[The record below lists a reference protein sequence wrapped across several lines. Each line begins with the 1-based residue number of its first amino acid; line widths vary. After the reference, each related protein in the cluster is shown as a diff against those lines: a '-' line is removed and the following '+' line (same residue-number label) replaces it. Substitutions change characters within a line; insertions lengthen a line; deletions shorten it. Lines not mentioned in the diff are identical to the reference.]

1 MAGRLNEEA
10 KVEIAEL
17 GSGAVAFLRPDVG
30 ANVGLI
36 WTAAGAVVVDTTSC
50 PADMRDLLDTVGLT
64 PADVALVI
72 NTHQHSDHTW
82 GNQLF
87 DCPIMAHER
96 CRAAMEANLEG
107 AWKLETIRAA
117 IAERGEREPQWAAE
131 MRHKTEGL
139 EITLPTETLSERREV
154 EIGGVRLD
162 VIHLDAHSPGLCV
175 VWLPDASV
183 LYASDLIF
191 EGRYPFIG
199 DADLPELISV
209 LGRLPEYGAQT
220 IVPGHGLL
228 CGEAEIEALRSYYH
242 GTWARTIDHLAQ
254 GHSADEAAADPGYP
268 RYAEG
273 AAERYHETNIRL
285 VYKSLVGGDACPL

>member
-1 MAGRLNEEA
+1 M
-10 KVEIAEL
+10 KVVEP
-17 GSGAVAFLRPDVG
+17 GSGVIAFLRPEEG

-36 WTAAGAVVVDTTSC
+36 RTPVGAVVVDTTSC
-50 PADMRDLLDTVGLT
+50 PADMRALLDAAGLS
-64 PADVALVI
+64 PQDVIFVI

-87 DCPIMAHER
+87 DCPILAHER
-96 CRAAMEANLEG
+96 CRAAMAANLDG

-117 IAERGEREPQWAAE
+117 IAARGEREPQWAAE
-131 MRHKTEGL
+131 MRHKMDGL
-139 EITLPTETLSERREV
+139 EISLPTETLSDRRNL
-154 EIGGVRLD
+154 EIGGVCLE
-162 VIHLDAHSPGLCV
+162 VIYLDAHSPGLCV
-175 VWLPDASV
+175 VWLPDAGV

-191 EGRYPFIG
+191 QGRYPFIG

-209 LGRLPEYGAQT
+209 LKRLPDFGAQT

-228 CGEAEIEALRSYYH
+228 CGEAEVDALRTYYH
-242 GTWARTIDHLAQ
+242 ETWARTIDHLAQ

-268 RYAEG
+268 RYADG

-285 VYKSLVGGDACPL
+285 VYKSLAGDGACPL

>member
-1 MAGRLNEEA
+1 M
-10 KVEIAEL
+10 
-17 GSGAVAFLRPDVG
+17 AFLRPDEG

-36 WTAAGAVVVDTTSC
+36 RTAAGAVVVDTTSC
-50 PADMRDLLDTVGLT
+50 PADMRVLLDAVGLS
-64 PADVALVI
+64 PADVVWVI

-87 DCPIMAHER
+87 ACPILAHER
-96 CRAAMEANLEG
+96 CRAAMAANLEG
-107 AWKLETIRAA
+107 AWKLETIRAQ
-117 IAERGEREPQWAAE
+117 IAARGEREPRWAAE
-131 MRHKTEGL
+131 MRRKIEAPEDGGPEDGGL
-139 EITLPTETLSERREV
+139 EITLPTETLTDRRDLEV
-154 EIGGVRLD
+154 GGVRME

-175 VWLPDASV
+175 VWLPDAGV

-209 LGRLPEYGAQT
+209 LKRLPDFGAET
-220 IVPGHGLL
+220 IVPGHGVL
-228 CGEAEIEALRSYYH
+228 CGEAEIEALRAYYH
-242 GTWARTIDHLAQ
+242 GTWARTIDHLTQ
-254 GHSADEAAADPGYP
+254 GHSIDEAAADPAYP

-285 VYKSLVGGDACPL
+285 VYQSLAGGDACPL